1 MASYNK
7 YNIFVQ
13 ALCEAKH
20 AFGTTVTRGATTAD
34 TYKIMLTN
42 TAPSA
47 SADTTYSG
55 ISANELA
62 NGNGYTTGGVT
73 CTISSESQTSGTEK
87 VVLSV
92 SSPTWTASGS
102 MGPFRYV
109 VLYNSTQGGLV
120 AWWDFGSSLTMA
132 ATDTFTVTFDAVNGV
147 FQLA

>member
-1 MASYNK
+1 MASYIKINQ
-7 YNIFVQ
+7 FVDD
-13 ALCEAKH
+13 LVDGKH

-42 TAPSA
+42 TDPTA
-47 SADTTYSG
+47 SATTYSS

-62 NGNGYTTGGVT
+62 NGNGYTTGGATVT
-73 CTISSESQTSGTEK
+73 VSSTSQTSGTEK
-87 VVLSV
+87 VVASV

-120 AWWDFGSSLTMA
+120 AYWDFGSSLTMA
-132 ATDTFTVTFDAVNGV
+132 SADTFTAVFDATNGV